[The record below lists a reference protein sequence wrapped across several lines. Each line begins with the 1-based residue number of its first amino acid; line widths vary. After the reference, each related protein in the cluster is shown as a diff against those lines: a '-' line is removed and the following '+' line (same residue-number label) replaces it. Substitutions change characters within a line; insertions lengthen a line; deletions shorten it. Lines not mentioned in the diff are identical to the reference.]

1 MRNVVACVLAGVLGC
16 GLLAAAT
23 ASGADDAP
31 AAKADDALAAKADDG
46 RLFEMRT
53 YITNPGKLEALN
65 KRFREHTLRLFKKH
79 GVEIVAFW
87 TPTDGPDA
95 KDTLVYVVAF
105 PNEAAM
111 KKAWADFAADP
122 EWKKAFAASH
132 KDGVIVK
139 KVISQKLRAVDYSP
153 IK

>member
-1 MRNVVACVLAGVLGC
+1 MRNVLACIIAGALGFGMVAAT
-16 GLLAAAT
+16 T
-23 ASGADDAP
+23 ASGADDA
-31 AAKADDALAAKADDG
+31 AAGSQANDG
-46 RLFEMRT
+46 RLFELRT
-53 YITNPGKLEALN
+53 YITHPGKLDALN

-79 GVEIVAFW
+79 GVEVIAFW

-95 KDTLVYVVAF
+95 KDTLVYIVAF

-111 KKAWADFAADP
+111 KKAWADFGSDP
-122 EWKKAFAASH
+122 EWKKAYAESH
-132 KDGVIVK
+132 EDGVIVK